1 MKRYSKCAIYSL
13 EQFTTKDGST
23 FYDATLVENT
33 YNPKIPFANKW
44 EMTFYKC
51 QIYTDLELEIANFDL
66 GVSKNALSFE
76 NISNPTHSIIRVL
89 DFEYVNRTCWKGK
102 NQVKNDMNK
111 PIYRQ
116 YIAINKCEYD
126 YPQYKSEERKMTDL
140 EKRLETQKENNN
152 ELRKKIRNLEKEII
166 KRDEELLEKNEKLN
180 NIEITYNPK
189 FKETKA
195 LPTKNNMVEFEDI

>member
-1 MKRYSKCAIYSL
+1 MKKYSKCAIYSL

-51 QIYTDLELEIANFDL
+51 QIYTNLELEIANFDL

-76 NISNPTHSIIRVL
+76 NISNPAHSIIRVL
-89 DFEYVNRTCWKGK
+89 DFEYVNRTCWKGQ

-126 YPQYKSEERKMTDL
+126 YPQYKSEERKMADL

>member
-1 MKRYSKCAIYSL
+1 MKKYSKCAIYSL

-23 FYDATLVENT
+23 FYDTTLVENT

-76 NISNPTHSIIRVL
+76 NISNPAHSIIRVL
-89 DFEYVNRTCWKGK
+89 DFEYVNRTCWKGQ

-126 YPQYKSEERKMTDL
+126 YPQYKSEERKMADL
-140 EKRLETQKENNN
+140 EKRLGTQKENNN

-189 FKETKA
+189 FKETKV

>member
-1 MKRYSKCAIYSL
+1 MKKYSKCAIYSL

-76 NISNPTHSIIRVL
+76 NISNPAHSIIRVL
-89 DFEYVNRTCWKGK
+89 DFEYVNRTCWKGQ
-102 NQVKNDMNK
+102 NQVKNDMEK

-126 YPQYKSEERKMTDL
+126 YPQYKSEERKMADL

>member
-189 FKETKA
+189 CKETKA

>member
-1 MKRYSKCAIYSL
+1 MKKYSKCAIYSL

-76 NISNPTHSIIRVL
+76 NISNPAHSIIRVL
-89 DFEYVNRTCWKGK
+89 DFEYVNRTCWKGQ

-126 YPQYKSEERKMTDL
+126 YPQYKSEERKMADI
-140 EKRLETQKENNN
+140 EKRLEIQKENNN
-152 ELRKKIRNLEKEII
+152 TLRKQIKRLEKEII

>member
-1 MKRYSKCAIYSL
+1 MKKYSKCAIYSL

-76 NISNPTHSIIRVL
+76 NISNPAHSIIRVL
-89 DFEYVNRTCWKGK
+89 DFEYVNRTCWKGQ

-126 YPQYKSEERKMTDL
+126 YPQYKSEERKMADI
-140 EKRLETQKENNN
+140 EKRLEVQKENNN
-152 ELRKKIRNLEKEII
+152 ALRKQIKRLEKEII